1 MQPPPIERLQ
11 SLREAVTR
19 VYRPSD
25 SPPQLGDKCALDRPP
40 MTLPGQVMMKEDVP
54 YYISLIFHFRGHPG
68 RSSAV

>member
-19 VYRPSD
+19 IYRPSR
-25 SPPQLGDKCALDRPP
+25 GDKCALDRPP